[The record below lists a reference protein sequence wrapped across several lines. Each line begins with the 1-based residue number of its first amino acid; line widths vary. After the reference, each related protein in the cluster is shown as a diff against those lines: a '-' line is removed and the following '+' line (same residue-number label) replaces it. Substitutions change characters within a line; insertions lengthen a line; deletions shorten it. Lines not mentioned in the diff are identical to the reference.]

1 MRVFVTGATG
11 YIGGSVADLLLRSG
25 HRVEGLVRTEDKA
38 RELKRRGITPV
49 LGTLD
54 DGALLTARAREAD
67 AVVNAASSDHRG
79 AVEALVEGLAGT
91 GRALV
96 HTSGSSI
103 VSTDSRGAAADEVFT
118 EEIVAPGSS
127 WRPVEEKADRV
138 ALDRFVLDAAGSG
151 VRSVI
156 LCNSLVYGH
165 GRGMAHD
172 SVQIPVLARQ
182 ARASGVVRYV
192 EAGRNIWSTVHIDDM
207 ADLYLRALTDAS
219 AGSFYF
225 VENGE
230 ASFADI
236 SASLAS
242 ALGLGPAESWDAD
255 TAVAYWGHELALYV
269 LASNS
274 RVRSRGA
281 RLGWRPAHPSVL
293 DWIERDYLCQSHR
306 TVEII

>member
-11 YIGGSVADLLLRSG
+11 YIGGSVADLLVRSG
-25 HRVEGLVRTEDKA
+25 HQVEGLVRTEDKA
-38 RELKRRGITPV
+38 RELERRGITPI
-49 LGTLD
+49 LGALD

-91 GRALV
+91 GRPLV

-103 VSTDSRGAAADEVFT
+103 VSTDSRGAASDEVFT

-127 WRPVEEKADRV
+127 WRPVQEKAARV

-151 VRSVI
+151 VRSVV
-156 LCNSLVYGH
+156 LCNTLIYGH
-165 GRGMAHD
+165 GRGMARD

-182 ARASGVVRYV
+182 ARDSGVVRHV
-192 EAGRNIWSTVHIDDM
+192 GEGRNIWSTVHIDDM

-230 ASFADI
+230 ASFGDI

-242 ALGLGPAESWDAD
+242 ALGLGPAEPWDAD
-255 TAVAYWGHELALYV
+255 AAVALWGHELTLYA

-274 RVRSRGA
+274 RVRGGGA
-281 RLGWRPAHPSVL
+281 ELGWRPVHSSVL
-293 DWIERDYLCQSHR
+293 DWIEQDL
-306 TVEII
+306 V

>member
-25 HRVEGLVRTEDKA
+25 HQVEGLVRSEAKA
-38 RELKRRGITPV
+38 RELERRGIAPV

-54 DGALLTARAREAD
+54 DAVLLTARARAAD
-67 AVVNAASSDHRG
+67 AVVNAADSDHRG

-103 VSTDSRGAAADEVFT
+103 VSTDARGSATEEVFT
-118 EEIVAPGSS
+118 EDIVAPGST
-127 WRPVEEKADRV
+127 WRPVEEKTARV

-151 VRSVI
+151 VRSVV

-165 GRGMAHD
+165 GRGMARD
-172 SVQIPVLARQ
+172 SVQVPVLARQ
-182 ARASGVVRYV
+182 ARASGTVRYI
-192 EAGRNIWSTVHIDDM
+192 EEGRNIWSTVHVDDM
-207 ADLYLRALTDAS
+207 ADLYLRALTDAP
-219 AGSFYF
+219 AGSFHF

-236 SASLAS
+236 SASLAT
-242 ALGLGPAESWDAD
+242 AFGLGPAQPWDTD
-255 TAVAYWGHELALYV
+255 TAVAHWGHELALCV

-274 RVRSRGA
+274 RVRGTA
-281 RLGWRPAHPSVL
+281 TALGWRPAHPSVL
-293 DWIERDYLCQSHR
+293 EWIEKDMDLDCPIGSG
-306 TVEII
+306 T